1 MAQSFT
7 GRVVCICI
15 CIPDIQ
21 LLLPGGRSQTF
32 LLCCAATCCAVVC
45 CAVQGCW
52 QPPEQFEAGGRFS
65 PVAAAVRAA
74 KAAGS
79 HRGPLDG
86 KLIHIQCQ
94 ANPTAAAATAKAA
107 STHAAAAGEGPDA
120 AAASGGALVAFSS
133 HTAAADHRQ
142 SLQRLVRALGG
153 RVCGP
158 RAAEVCVVCAGAAVP
173 RELPAAA
180 AAVREEW
187 LLSVAETHSGAEQT
201 GQWEVKRRQQQ
212 QQQ

>member
-1 MAQSFT
+1 MPHCDA
-7 GRVVCICI
+7 
-15 CIPDIQ
+15 
-21 LLLPGGRSQTF
+21 
-32 LLCCAATCCAVVC
+32 
-45 CAVQGCW
+45 QGCW
-52 QPPEQFEAGGRFS
+52 QLPEGFEAGGRFS

-94 ANPTAAAATAKAA
+94 ANPVAAAAAAKAA
-107 STHAAAAGEGPDA
+107 STHAAAAGGEVEGASTAAAAAAAAGGSDA
-120 AAASGGALVAFSS
+120 AAVAAGSGGAAAAFSS

-158 RAAEVCVVCAGAAVP
+158 RAAEVCVVCAGASVP
-173 RELPAAA
+173 RELPTAA

-187 LLSVAETHSGAEQT
+187 LLFVGETHSGVEQT

-212 QQQ
+212 QS